1 MRPTDVGS
9 SRMSRILGSRT
20 AGAGGGGSVEVEL
33 ELEGAAVLEVV
44 EGAVEGSALRAR
56 RLRVERVGA
65 RVELRAL
72 LRVRQHLRATYELR
86 VTALHPPRPS
96 ARVPE

>member
-1 MRPTDVGS
+1 M
-9 SRMSRILGSRT
+9 
-20 AGAGGGGSVEVEL
+20 EL

-72 LRVRQHLRATYELR
+72 LRVRQHLRATHELLRCTHRDR
-86 VTALHPPRPS
+86 VPECPS
-96 ARVPE
+96 ARVSGEVGPRPRQISILRDRLLSAALKEF